1 MLNTY
6 NIVAEQ
12 LLATFSCIT
21 LFLMFYIKPRKTIA
35 YIVNFT
41 GIVLSITTTV
51 THIYLISLAGSV
63 DTFNAGRFK
72 LACIAFYT
80 QYTLVLALM
89 YIYTSLF
96 SSKHRIYIK
105 NVFAKALVL
114 SMAYICIFAYVTA
127 ADSVYTAEGGV
138 IRFSPVFKIYLLIG
152 ILNTVLC
159 MSNCYKNRASIASVS
174 YRYSCFVLPLSIVVF
189 IAQMFC
195 KIIQFSSFTYVL
207 PFILFYLLFHSN
219 PFDEISGCQNKYSF
233 ETRFV
238 DNMMLRKRFL
248 IVNVVFPKLKNADQ
262 NYLKDKI
269 YHISAEKCR
278 EIARLHRGIHLYTF
292 NIHNYALSVNV
303 KNDEETQKIIDGVQ
317 QILDMPTPQAM
328 QRSLL
333 CYKMIA
339 FKNNPKVD
347 TLPKLSYFMKYL
359 FSKLSQDTSNEYYV
373 ASEKDYEDFASQY
386 YISQMLDDIK
396 NRFDLDDERVLC
408 FAQPIYSVEHKTFR
422 TAEALMRLQ
431 LDGKIVYPDK
441 FIPLAEQNGCIHTL
455 TCIMLNKV
463 CQQVRRLSADYDFD
477 AITVN
482 CSTTEF
488 SEKNLHSEL
497 LAIIRRNNIP
507 CSKIRLELT
516 ESAMFDDF
524 STVMHNIEMLR
535 QSGVQFYLD
544 DFGTGYS
551 NLERIISCP
560 FKTIKFDKSL
570 LYKSMNSE
578 GMNDLVVSMVD
589 VFKKQGFVLLVE
601 GVEDDE
607 QNQYS
612 IDKGFNYIQGYKYA
626 KPVPIDELTNYFTA
640 KPAV

>member
-1 MLNTY
+1 MLNNY

-12 LLATFSCIT
+12 LLLTLACVT
-21 LFLMFYIKPRKTIA
+21 LFLMFYIKPRKTVTYIA
-35 YIVNFT
+35 DFM
-41 GIVLSITTTV
+41 GIVLSITTTA
-51 THIYLISLAGSV
+51 THIYLISLADSVAGFSGSK
-63 DTFNAGRFK
+63 FNF
-72 LACIAFYT
+72 ACFMFYL
-80 QYTLVLALM
+80 QYTLILALM
-89 YIYTSLF
+89 YIYMSLL
-96 SSKHRIYIK
+96 SSEKRMHIK
-105 NVFAKALVL
+105 RVLIKAGIL
-114 SMAYICIFAYVTA
+114 SAVYMCA
-127 ADSVYTAEGGV
+127 YTALIATKTTYIVENGIV
-138 IRFSPVFKIYLLIG
+138 RFSPAFKLYLVIG
-152 ILNTVLC
+152 IFHTLLCLNAC
-159 MSNCYKNRASIASVS
+159 RKSRASIANMA
-174 YRYSCFVLPLSIVVF
+174 YRYSCFVLPLSIAVL
-189 IAQMFC
+189 IAQLAC
-195 KIIQFSSFTYVL
+195 RIIIFSSFTYVL

-238 DNMMLRKRFL
+238 DNMTLRRRFL

-262 NYLKDKI
+262 NYLKDKV

-278 EIARLHRGIHLYTF
+278 EIARLHKGIHLYNF
-292 NIHNYALSVNV
+292 NIHNYALFVNA
-303 KNDEETQKIIDGVQ
+303 KNDEEAQKIIDGVQ
-317 QILDMPTPQAM
+317 QILDEPTYGAM
-328 QRSLL
+328 QKSLL
-333 CYKMIA
+333 CYKMVA

-347 TLPKLSYFMKYL
+347 TLQKLSSFTKYL
-359 FSKLSQDTSNEYYV
+359 FAKLHQDLSSECYI
-373 ASEKDYEDFASQY
+373 ASENDYEDFASQF

-396 NRFDLDDERVLC
+396 NRFDLDDERVIC
-408 FAQPIYSVEHKTFR
+408 FAQPIYSVDHNSFR

-431 LDGKIVYPDK
+431 LDGKMIFPDK

-455 TCIMLNKV
+455 TCIILNKV
-463 CQQVRRLSADYDFD
+463 CKEIRRLSAEYDFD

-488 SEKNLHSEL
+488 SEQNLHNEL
-497 LAIIRRNNIP
+497 LAIIRKNNVP

-524 STVMHNIEMLR
+524 SIVLHNIEMLR

-570 LYKSMNSE
+570 LYKSMNNE

-626 KPVPIDELTNYFTA
+626 KPVPIGELANYFTA
-640 KPAV
+640 GNAN

>member
-1 MLNTY
+1 MLNNY

-12 LLATFSCIT
+12 LLLTLACVT
-21 LFLMFYIKPRKTIA
+21 LFLMFYIKPRKTATYIA
-35 YIVNFT
+35 NFT
-41 GIVLSITTTV
+41 GIVLSITTTA
-51 THIYLISLAGSV
+51 THIYLISLAGTVAGFSGSK
-63 DTFNAGRFK
+63 FNF
-72 LACIAFYT
+72 ACFIFYL
-80 QYTLVLALM
+80 QYTFILALM
-89 YIYTSLF
+89 YIYTSLL
-96 SSKHRIYIK
+96 SSEKRMHLKKIFVKAGILSVIYMCAFI
-105 NVFAKALVL
+105 
-114 SMAYICIFAYVTA
+114 
-127 ADSVYTAEGGV
+127 
-138 IRFSPVFKIYLLIG
+138 LLIATKTTYVVNNGSVRFAPAFKLYLVIG
-152 ILNTVLC
+152 IFNTLLCLNTC
-159 MSNCYKNRASIASVS
+159 RKNRASVASVA
-174 YRYSCFVLPLSIVVF
+174 YRYLCFVLPFSIVVL
-189 IAQMFC
+189 IAQLCC
-195 KIIQFSSFTYVL
+195 KIIIFSSFTYVL

-238 DNMMLRKRFL
+238 DNMALHQRFL

-262 NYLKDKI
+262 NYLKDKV
-269 YHISAEKCR
+269 YHISAEMCR
-278 EIARLHRGIHLYTF
+278 EIARLHKGIHLYNF
-292 NIHNYALSVNV
+292 NIHNYALFVNV
-303 KNDEETQKIIDGVQ
+303 KSDEETRKIIYDIQ
-317 QILDMPTPQAM
+317 QILEAPIYNSM
-328 QRSLL
+328 QSSLL

-339 FKNNPKVD
+339 FRNNPNVD
-347 TLPKLSYFMKYL
+347 TLPKLSSFMKYL
-359 FSKLSQDTSNEYYV
+359 FAKLSQGTS
-373 ASEKDYEDFASQY
+373 SECCIATESDYEDFASQY
-386 YISQMLDDIK
+386 YVSQMLDDIK
-396 NRFDLDDERVLC
+396 NRFDLDDERVIC
-408 FAQPIYSVEHKTFR
+408 FAQPIYSVDHNSFR
-422 TAEALMRLQ
+422 TAEALMRLR
-431 LDGKIVYPDK
+431 LGDKIIYPDK

-455 TCIMLNKV
+455 TCIILNKV
-463 CQQVRRLSADYDFD
+463 CVEIRRLSTEYDFD

-488 SEKNLHSEL
+488 SEPNLHNEL
-497 LAIIRRNNIP
+497 LAIIRQNHVP

-524 STVMHNIEMLR
+524 SIVMHNIEMLR

-612 IDKGFNYIQGYKYA
+612 IDRGFNYIQGYRYA
-626 KPVPIDELTNYFTA
+626 KPVPIGELVNYFTEKNA
-640 KPAV
+640 Y